1 MKTAKF
7 ETVEALRRVPK
18 QGRGQ
23 RRVEHILK
31 SAEALFAEVGFDNA
45 TTNAVAARAGVSI
58 GSLYQFFESKDSILE
73 AVASR
78 YLDQSRKMLQLQLD
92 RVSIDEDIEGFTAR
106 LIELLIKLQEAR
118 PYYLQCL
125 GWTRPSP
132 ILNRKVD
139 ELFEFYAAH
148 LAEALKKIGSRA
160 DSKLLLLRSRI
171 CIQTI
176 GVLLPLALYAR
187 GKDRDRNTKEIQT
200 LIVNYLKPT
209 LTARHG
215 Q

>member
-1 MKTAKF
+1 MTPAKF
-7 ETVEALRRVPK
+7 ESVEALRRVPK

-58 GSLYQFFESKDSILE
+58 GSLYQFFESKDAILE

-78 YLDQSRKMLQLQLD
+78 YLDQSRKMLQQQLATVTSD
-92 RVSIDEDIEGFTAR
+92 DDIETFTGS
-106 LIELLIKLQEAR
+106 LLELLIKLQEAR

-132 ILNRKVD
+132 ILNKRVD
-139 ELFEFYAAH
+139 ELFEFYSTHVAD
-148 LAEALKKIGSRA
+148 ALGRIGSEA
-160 DSKLLLLRSRI
+160 DQKLLALRARI
-171 CIQTI
+171 CIQTV

-187 GKDRDRNTKEIQT
+187 GKDRIRNTKEIQT

-209 LTARHG
+209 LTARESR
-215 Q
+215 